1 MIERRIETFTE
12 ENYIVFINRN
22 ETNSFFTDP
31 SQKNVANNALIK
43 NSSDNQTKRSNL
55 FLLLEEINKNKSETW
70 KKNYSSIILKNEKFV
85 FFLLH
90 FFLVKNE
97 TNGFFKAQEK
107 NESFDL
113 KKIETLTSLY
123 ASNKCPVFIAI
134 MTKLVFFYC
143 YG

>member
-1 MIERRIETFTE
+1 M
-12 ENYIVFINRN
+12 
-22 ETNSFFTDP
+22 
-31 SQKNVANNALIK
+31 
-43 NSSDNQTKRSNL
+43 

-70 KKNYSSIILKNEKFV
+70 EKNYSSKILKNKKFV
-85 FFLLH
+85 FFLLY

-143 YG
+143 YGWTAVPGS